1 MNTTAGQR
9 EKYLLFGVIAM
20 MATYVAVHNESFLIN
35 PNHPAWQHY
44 EPFKWVLLPHGLAG
58 ALALMLAPFQFSE
71 RLRKKYTQI
80 HRIAGRVYVG
90 AVCVA
95 APIGVLI
102 QHGGEAAGL
111 PRSFTAAATLQ
122 MSAWLVTT
130 LVAWYCI
137 RTGRKEQHRQWMT
150 RSFAVALVFLEV
162 RVIAGL
168 GGWDGNVHAI
178 EAIVWLCNGLTLLG
192 ADLVI

>member
-1 MNTTAGQR
+1 
-9 EKYLLFGVIAM
+9 
-20 MATYVAVHNESFLIN
+20 
-35 PNHPAWQHY
+35 
-44 EPFKWVLLPHGLAG
+44 
-58 ALALMLAPFQFSE
+58 
-71 RLRKKYTQI
+71 
-80 HRIAGRVYVG
+80 
-90 AVCVA
+90 
-95 APIGVLI
+95 
-102 QHGGEAAGL
+102 
-111 PRSFTAAATLQ
+111 

-137 RTGRKEQHRQWMT
+137 RIGRKEQHRQWMT

-192 ADLVI
+192 ADLVIQTQEFLKNKNARTAGAGRARNN